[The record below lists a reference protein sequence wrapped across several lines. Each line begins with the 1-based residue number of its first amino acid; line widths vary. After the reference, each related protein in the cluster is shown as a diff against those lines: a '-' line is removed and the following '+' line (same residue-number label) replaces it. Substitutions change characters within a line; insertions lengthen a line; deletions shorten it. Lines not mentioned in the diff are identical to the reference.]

1 MSANKHQNQLRQ
13 MLSELQHLN
22 REEDES
28 RINALIYAIH
38 VINENEMIK
47 STINQRDLRLA
58 APSTVLNKIKKLV
71 GGSL

>member
-1 MSANKHQNQLRQ
+1 MSRHQNTLKD
-13 MLSELQHLN
+13 MLGELQHLN
-22 REEDES
+22 REVDES
-28 RINALIYAIH
+28 RINALTYAIH